1 MGSNSS
7 RSMEVLK
14 YFEKEWEY
22 IQTNQHGV
30 KIYRN
35 RDNDKEAEDHRI
47 TIDLKTNIS
56 KEYDIYNYRR
66 TQDSALVRTYAVQNL
81 KD

>member
-1 MGSNSS
+1 MGNSQS

-14 YFEKEWEY
+14 YFDKEWEY
-22 IQTNQHGV
+22 LTTNSQGV
-30 KIYRN
+30 KVYRN
-35 RDNDKEAEDHRI
+35 RDNDKEAEMHNI
-47 TIDLKTNIS
+47 AIDPKTNLL

-66 TQDSALVRTYAVQNL
+66 SQDSALVSTYAVQNM